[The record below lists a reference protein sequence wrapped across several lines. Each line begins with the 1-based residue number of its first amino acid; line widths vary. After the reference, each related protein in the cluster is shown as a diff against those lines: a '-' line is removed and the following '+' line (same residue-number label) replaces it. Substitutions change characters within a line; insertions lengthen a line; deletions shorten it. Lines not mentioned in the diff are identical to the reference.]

1 MRVLDL
7 KGTSVVHNDIS
18 FQFCICVF
26 IFVYL
31 YFVSESI
38 GFERH
43 LSCTAI
49 CISSQGASQAL
60 GPEVEKY
67 KCNRKVYE
75 QREILNANLDARR
88 RKPAAKQTDRAA
100 LLPRPG
106 MSCNKKS
113 GQTAFLNSCIHCFD
127 VNVKE
132 LQ

>member
-1 MRVLDL
+1 MCIEFERCLSCTAIV
-7 KGTSVVHNDIS
+7 IS

-75 QREILNANLDARR
+75 
-88 RKPAAKQTDRAA
+88 
-100 LLPRPG
+100 
-106 MSCNKKS
+106 
-113 GQTAFLNSCIHCFD
+113 
-127 VNVKE
+127 
-132 LQ
+132 